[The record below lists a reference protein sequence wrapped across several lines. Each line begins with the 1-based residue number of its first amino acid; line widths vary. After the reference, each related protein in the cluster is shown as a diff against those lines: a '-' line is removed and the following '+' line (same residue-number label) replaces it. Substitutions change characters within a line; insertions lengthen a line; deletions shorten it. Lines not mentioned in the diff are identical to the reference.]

1 MPASIH
7 HGLRSPEDL
16 SAFGRIVGWAFG
28 FPEKEA
34 SEWLEH
40 SGTDNLRLYSSDG
53 AVRGGLLTIPM
64 GQYFGGKAV
73 PMVGIAGVAAAP
85 EARGKGLAL
94 ELMHATVRE
103 LHDKGV
109 ALSTLYPA
117 TLTLYR
123 KAGYALAGSLFDVRM
138 PAARIGISEPNG
150 DVRPADDS
158 DVAEMQALY
167 ARVART
173 RDGYLAR
180 GPYIWQRVQAPR
192 STSAQPF
199 VVERDGKLEGYVYLS
214 QKRKAPG
221 ENFDL
226 ALADV
231 TASSAWAAK
240 KVLAFLY
247 GHRSVVDHVSWRGS
261 SADPLLLAIPE
272 RVYEVRLREHWMTR
286 ICHVQGALEA
296 RGYPAGLTASLEL
309 DVHDPHIPENSGR
322 IVLTVE
328 NGRGHVS
335 RGGSG
340 KLRLSVESL
349 AALYTGFQ
357 SPEALARSGSLTAD
371 DASVALARALLS
383 GPPPEMPDF
392 F

>member
-138 PAARIGISEPNG
+138 PAARIPPPSITCRCWWPP
-150 DVRPADDS
+150 VRPRRPCPRAS
-158 DVAEMQALY
+158 SKGASCMACCRWIPSCSVA
-167 ARVART
+167 
-173 RDGYLAR
+173 
-180 GPYIWQRVQAPR
+180 
-192 STSAQPF
+192 TSA
-199 VVERDGKLEGYVYLS
+199 
-214 QKRKAPG
+214 
-221 ENFDL
+221 
-226 ALADV
+226 
-231 TASSAWAAK
+231 
-240 KVLAFLY
+240 
-247 GHRSVVDHVSWRGS
+247 
-261 SADPLLLAIPE
+261 
-272 RVYEVRLREHWMTR
+272 
-286 ICHVQGALEA
+286 
-296 RGYPAGLTASLEL
+296 
-309 DVHDPHIPENSGR
+309 
-322 IVLTVE
+322 
-328 NGRGHVS
+328 
-335 RGGSG
+335 
-340 KLRLSVESL
+340 
-349 AALYTGFQ
+349 
-357 SPEALARSGSLTAD
+357 
-371 DASVALARALLS
+371 
-383 GPPPEMPDF
+383 
-392 F
+392 